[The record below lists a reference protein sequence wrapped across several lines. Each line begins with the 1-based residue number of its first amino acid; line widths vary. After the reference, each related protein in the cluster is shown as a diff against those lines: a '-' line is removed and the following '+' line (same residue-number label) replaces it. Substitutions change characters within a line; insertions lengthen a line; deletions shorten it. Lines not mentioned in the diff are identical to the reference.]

1 MKVVICGAGQVGTG
15 IATQLAKE
23 RNDVTVIDNSPE
35 LINRIESNLD
45 VTAVLGHGSH
55 PDVLEKAKIR
65 EADMLIAVTYAD
77 EVNMIACQVAH
88 SLFDVPTK
96 IARVRNQSYLQPE
109 WQNLYTRENMPIDVI
124 ISPELEVGRTIMT
137 RLSLHGA
144 FESVAFA
151 DGKVNLTGLSMGE
164 DCPLIDT
171 PLRQL
176 TGLFPSLEAIVVGVS
191 RNDDFFVP
199 KATDHLLV
207 GDDVYL
213 VISNEDVR
221 RTLDIFGYEE
231 KKNRRV
237 VIVGGG
243 NIGLYVA
250 EQLEREHPDM
260 RIKIIETNHAR
271 AMHIASKLKR
281 TLVLHGDAL
290 SSELLRE
297 AGIANS
303 ETILALSNDD
313 QVNLLASVLGKQE
326 GAQRSMCLINNHD
339 YRHLA
344 HSFGVDVYINPRA
357 TTVSSVLQHV
367 RRGRVKGLYSLHDG
381 AAEVIDAEAL
391 KTSPLLGQPLREANL
406 PDGIII
412 GAVVRDGKVLKP
424 HGDTRILAGDRIIV
438 LARADQLRNAEQ
450 LFRVSAGFF

>member
-15 IATQLAKE
+15 IAAQLAKE
-23 RNDVTVIDNSPE
+23 QNDVTVIDNSPE
-35 LINRIESNLD
+35 LIDRIESNLD

-55 PDVLEKAKIR
+55 PDVLERAKIR
-65 EADMLIAVTYAD
+65 EADMLIAVTYSD
-77 EVNMIACQVAH
+77 EVNMIACQMAH
-88 SLFDVPTK
+88 SLFEVPTK
-96 IARVRNQSYLQPE
+96 IARVRHQSYLQPE
-109 WQNLYTRENMPIDVI
+109 WQNLYTQENMPIDVI
-124 ISPELEVGRTIMT
+124 ISPEIEVGRAILT

-151 DGKVNLTGLSMGE
+151 DGLVNLTGISLGE
-164 DCPLIDT
+164 DCAMIDT

-191 RNDDFFVP
+191 RKGEFFVP
-199 KATDHLLV
+199 KATDHLLA
-207 GDDVYL
+207 GDDAYL

-221 RTLDIFGYEE
+221 RTLDIFGYPE

-250 EQLEREHPDM
+250 EELERDHPDM
-260 RIKIIETNHAR
+260 RITIIEANRER
-271 AMHIASKLKR
+271 ALHIAARLKR
-281 TLVLHGDAL
+281 SLVLHGDAL
-290 SSELLRE
+290 APELQRE

-313 QVNLLASVLGKQE
+313 QVNLLACVIGKQE
-326 GAQRSMCLINNHD
+326 GAPRAMCLINNHD
-339 YRHLA
+339 YRNLA
-344 HSFGVDVYINPRA
+344 RNFGVDVYINPRA

-381 AAEVIDAEAL
+381 AAEVIDAVAL
-391 KTSPLLGQPLREANL
+391 QTSPLLDQPLRELNL

-412 GAVVRDGKVLKP
+412 GAVVRDGKVSKP
-424 HGDTRILAGDRIIV
+424 SGDTHIRAGDRIIV
-438 LARADQLRNAEQ
+438 LARSDQLRKAEEM
-450 LFRVSAGFF
+450 FRVSAEFF

>member
-1 MKVVICGAGQVGTG
+1 MKVVICGAGQVGAG
-15 IATQLAKE
+15 IAAQLAKE
-23 RNDVTVIDNSPE
+23 HNDVTVIDNSPE
-35 LINRIESNLD
+35 LIDRIEGNLD

-55 PDVLEKAKIR
+55 PDVLERAKIR

-77 EVNMIACQVAH
+77 EVNMIACQMAH
-88 SLFDVPTK
+88 SLFEVPTK
-96 IARVRNQSYLQPE
+96 IARVRDQSYLRPE
-109 WQNLYTRENMPIDVI
+109 WQNLYTQENLPIDVI
-124 ISPELEVGRTIMT
+124 ISPELEVGRAIMT

-144 FESVAFA
+144 FENVEFA
-151 DGKVNLTGLSMGE
+151 NGKVNLTGISMDE

-191 RNDDFFVP
+191 RVGEFFVP
-199 KATDHLLV
+199 KSTDHLLA

-213 VISNEDVR
+213 VISSEDVR

-231 KKNRRV
+231 KKNRCV

-250 EQLEREHPDM
+250 KQLERKHPDM
-260 RIKIIETNHAR
+260 RVKVIEANHER
-271 AMHIASKLKR
+271 AMYIASSLKR
-281 TLVLHGDAL
+281 ALVLHGDAL
-290 SSELLRE
+290 SPELLRE

-313 QVNLLASVLGKQE
+313 QVNLLACVLGKQE
-326 GAQRSMCLINNHD
+326 GVQRSMCLINSHD

-344 HSFGVDVYINPRA
+344 HDFGVDVYINPRA

-391 KTSPLLGQPLREANL
+391 QTSPLLGQPLRKASL

-412 GAVVRDGKVLKP
+412 GAVVRDGEVLKP
-424 HGDTRILAGDRIIV
+424 NGDTRILAGDRIIV
-438 LARADQLRNAEQ
+438 LACADQLRNAEQ
-450 LFRVSAGFF
+450 LFRVSAEFF